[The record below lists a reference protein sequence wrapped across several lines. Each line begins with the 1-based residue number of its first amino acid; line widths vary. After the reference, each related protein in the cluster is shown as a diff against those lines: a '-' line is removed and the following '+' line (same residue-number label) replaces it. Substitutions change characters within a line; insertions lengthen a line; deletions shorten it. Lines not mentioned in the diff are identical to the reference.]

1 MADFIS
7 LDGKLVKD
15 ADMWDGIEDIEDEM
29 HTSHILGLYAD
40 FDESTFTR
48 LFAAKGLTAGSDFDA
63 FGMYGGRRLCNVAD
77 DGTITA
83 WYGDENYTETGYTT
97 VTDPQTQ
104 EETTIQVQ
112 VMVRQPKFW
121 YKVVPV
127 ELEEIT
133 SDDPTQTGVHGYSGV
148 RMKYYIADRPI
159 PGFKVH
165 PAFFNAQ
172 GQEVDCY
179 YIGAYEA
186 CLYDV
191 SESEYRLYD
200 IWTAS
205 YDAQTEKYTVERTY
219 GYPSS
224 VHDKLSSIADI
235 KPASGQS
242 NSGATTNFKR
252 SNVSTMARNRGSGWD
267 NINIKIMAAEQ
278 LLMAIE
284 YASFNIKPYIGK
296 GVVDLDSESLY
307 NLSAFTGS
315 TASIGNSSGSAT
327 STDRLKNNG
336 TLNTYTI
343 DGKCSIKYRGVENLW
358 GNIQSYISGINIW
371 GDGTMGAG
379 EVYVCDDFEFSDSK
393 KSDNYKPVGFTMP
406 NDSGYIKYYGYS
418 DSYDWVFLPAKL
430 GGNSSIP
437 TGNYSSCQSLVQ
449 GYRIVVLL
457 GFWASGT
464 GSGATSYMLYRD
476 EDFQARTLGARL
488 IKV

>member
-15 ADMWDGIEDIEDEM
+15 QVLQDGIEDIEDEM
-29 HTSHILGLYAD
+29 HTNHILGLYAD

-83 WYGDENYTETGYTT
+83 WYGDANYTETGYTT
-97 VTDPQTQ
+97 ITDPQTQ
-104 EETTIQVQ
+104 QETTIQVQ

-127 ELEEIT
+127 DLEEIT

-159 PGFKVH
+159 QGFKVH

-200 IWTAS
+200 TWQVT
-205 YDAQTEKYTVERTY
+205 YDSETGTYTVVKINQYLATT
-219 GYPSS
+219 S
-224 VHDKLSSIADI
+224 DKLSSIAGA
-235 KPASGQS
+235 KPASGDYSTQF
-242 NSGATTNFKR
+242 TR
-252 SNVSTMARNRGSGWD
+252 PNVNTMAKNRGTGWGSL
-267 NINIKIMAAEQ
+267 NIKIVSAEQ
-278 LLMAIE
+278 LLMVIE
-284 YASFNIKPYIGK
+284 YGGFNSQTLVGK
-296 GVVDLDSESLY
+296 GIDSY
-307 NLSAFTGS
+307 GDGKRNMAAFSGS
-315 TASIGNSSGSAT
+315 TNTLGNESGSAT
-327 STDRLKNNG
+327 STVRLQDSG
-336 TLNTYTI
+336 TLNTYTSN
-343 DGKCSIKYRGVENLW
+343 GYLSVKYRGVENLW
-358 GNIQSYISGINIW
+358 GNIWAYVSGINIY
-371 GDGTMGAG
+371 GDGTMESG
-379 EVYVCDDFEFSDSK
+379 EAYICDDFDFAESK
-393 KSDNYKPVGFTMP
+393 NDDNYKSVGFTLP
-406 NDSGYIKYYGYS
+406 YCSGDNYIKYFGYS
-418 DSYDWVFLPAKL
+418 DTHDWIFIPSKM
-430 GGNSSIP
+430 GGTSAIP
-437 TGNYSSCQSLVQ
+437 IGDSLYTTSKVNN
-449 GYRIVVLL
+449 YRIACVGGRWNISL
-457 GFWASGT
+457 
-464 GSGATSYMLYRD
+464 R
-476 EDFQARTLGARL
+476 LGAFCWSLSAAVGHRHRGIGVRL

>member
-15 ADMWDGIEDIEDEM
+15 QVLQDGIEDIEDEM

-63 FGMYGGRRLCNVAD
+63 FGMYGQRRLCNVAD

-97 VTDPQTQ
+97 ITDPQTQ
-104 EETTIQVQ
+104 QETTIQVQ

-121 YKVVPV
+121 YKVVPI
-127 ELEEIT
+127 ETEEIT

-159 PGFKVH
+159 PGFKLH
-165 PAFFNAQ
+165 PAFINAN
-172 GQEVDCY
+172 GDEVDCY

-200 IWTAS
+200 SWQVT
-205 YDAQTEKYTVERTY
+205 YDSETGTYTVVATNTY
-219 GYPSS
+219 PASTS
-224 VHDKLSSIADI
+224 DKLSSIAGV

-242 NSGATTNFKR
+242 SSVFKR
-252 SNVSTMARNRGSGWD
+252 ANVSTMARNRGAGWD
-267 NINIKIMAAEQ
+267 NLNIKILSAEQ

-284 YASFNIKPYIGK
+284 YASFNSQASVGTGIVSYADGK
-296 GVVDLDSESLY
+296 TY

-315 TASIGNSSGSAT
+315 TYSIGNGSGEAA
-327 STDRLKNNG
+327 STLRLQNNG
-336 TLNTYTI
+336 TLNTYTSS
-343 DGKCSIKYRGVENLW
+343 GYVSVKYRGVENHW
-358 GNIQSYISGINIW
+358 GNIWKYISGVSVW
-371 GDGTMGAG
+371 GDGTMGSG
-379 EVYVCDDFEFSDSK
+379 EAYICDDFAYAENRKDE
-393 KSDNYKPVGFTMP
+393 NYKPA
-406 NDSGYIKYYGYS
+406 GYTLEYSTGNTYIRYFGYS
-418 DSYDWVFLPAKL
+418 SDHDWLFMSTKNN
-430 GGNSSIP
+430 GNSSLPVGDSQTTSENLNGFMLWQHGNRWDTTNITSAGVFNAGLYNDP
-437 TGNYSSCQSLVQ
+437 T
-449 GYRIVVLL
+449 YRGRV
-457 GFWASGT
+457 
-464 GSGATSYMLYRD
+464 
-476 EDFQARTLGARL
+476 LGARL

>member
-7 LDGKLVKD
+7 LDGKMIKD
-15 ADMWDGIEDIEDEM
+15 QVLQDGIEDIEDEM

-63 FGMYGGRRLCNVAD
+63 FGMYGQRKLCNVAD

-97 VTDPQTQ
+97 DPQTQ
-104 EETTIQVQ
+104 QTIQVQ

-200 IWTAS
+200 SWQVT
-205 YDAQTEKYTVERTY
+205 YDSETGKYTVVKLNQYLAST
-219 GYPSS
+219 S
-224 VHDKLSSIADI
+224 DKLSSIAGV

-242 NSGATTNFKR
+242 STAFTRT
-252 SNVSTMARNRGSGWD
+252 NVSTMARNRGTGWGSY
-267 NINIKIMAAEQ
+267 NLKIHAAEQ
-278 LLMAIE
+278 ILFLIE
-284 YASFNIKPYIGK
+284 YASFNIQAEIGK
-296 GVVDLDSESLY
+296 GVCEYGVGASY
-307 NLSAFTGS
+307 NYSAFTGS
-315 TASIGNSSGSAT
+315 TSSIANASGNAIETARLRHNGVVDVGTTSGYVAL
-327 STDRLKNNG
+327 R
-336 TLNTYTI
+336 
-343 DGKCSIKYRGVENLW
+343 YRGVENHV
-358 GNIQSYISGINIW
+358 GNITCFVVGGNVW
-371 GDGTMGAG
+371 GDGTMAAG
-379 EVYVCDDFEFSDSK
+379 ELYICDDFAYAESK
-393 KSDNYKPVGFTMP
+393 KDGNYKPIGFTIP
-406 NDSGYIKYYGYS
+406 NSATTNYIKYFGYS
-418 DSYDWVFLPAKL
+418 DKYDWAFVPSKI
-430 GGNSSIP
+430 GGSSSIP
-437 TGNYSSCQSLVQ
+437 VGDALVTSENTDEYNIIRCKGYWGCSSNGGLFYAPFTGQVSLKD
-449 GYRIVVLL
+449 R
-457 GFWASGT
+457 GT
-464 GSGATSYMLYRD
+464 
-476 EDFQARTLGARL
+476 GARL
-488 IKV
+488 VKV

>member
-7 LDGKLVKD
+7 LDGKMVKD
-15 ADMWDGIEDIEDEM
+15 LVLQDGIEDIENEM
-29 HTSHILGLYAD
+29 RTRHILGLYAD

-83 WYGDENYTETGYTT
+83 WYGDENYTETGYTL
-97 VTDPQTQ
+97 DPQTQ
-104 EETTIQVQ
+104 QTIQVQ

-121 YKVVPV
+121 YKVEPI

-200 IWTAS
+200 SWNVT
-205 YDAQTEKYTVERTY
+205 YDSETGTYTVVSTSA
-219 GYPSS
+219 YPASTS
-224 VHDKLSSIADI
+224 DKLSSIAGA

-242 NSGATTNFKR
+242 SSAFIR
-252 SNVSTMARNRGSGWD
+252 ANVSTMARNRGTGWD
-267 NINIKIMAAEQ
+267 SLNIKIVSAEQ

-284 YASFNIKPYIGK
+284 YASFNSQANIGS
-296 GVVDLDSESLY
+296 GVCAYSEGTT
-307 NLSAFTGS
+307 NISAFTGS
-315 TASIGNSSGSAT
+315 AYNLGNGTGAAETTAQLIS
-327 STDRLKNNG
+327 NG
-336 TLNTYTI
+336 TLNEYTE
-343 DGKCSIKYRGVENLW
+343 DRYVSIKYRGVENFW
-358 GNIQSYISGINIW
+358 GNILNVVSGINVW
-371 GDGTMGAG
+371 GNGSMDGG
-379 EVYVCDDFEFSDSK
+379 EAYICDDFAYTEQK
-393 KSDNYKPVGFTMP
+393 NTGNYKPVSFTLP
-406 NDSGYIKYYGYS
+406 YDNGNDYIQYFGYS
-418 DSYDWVFLPAKL
+418 TTYDWLFMPSKMGGNTSVPVGDSLYTTNKVNDYRTPYL
-430 GGNSSIP
+430 GGRWNGSSRVGAYVWNINVG
-437 TGNYSSCQSLVQ
+437 TNY
-449 GYRIVVLL
+449 YRR
-457 GFWASGT
+457 
-464 GSGATSYMLYRD
+464 MC
-476 EDFQARTLGARL
+476 GARL
-488 IKV
+488 VKV

>member
-15 ADMWDGIEDIEDEM
+15 QVLQDGIEDIEDEM

-63 FGMYGGRRLCNVAD
+63 FGMYGGRKLCNVAD

-83 WYGDENYTETGYTT
+83 WYGDANYTETGYTT
-97 VTDPQTQ
+97 DPQTQ
-104 EETTIQVQ
+104 QTIQVQ

-121 YKVVPV
+121 YKVVPI

-165 PAFFNAQ
+165 PAFYNAQ

-200 IWTAS
+200 TWQVTYNS
-205 YDAQTEKYTVERTY
+205 ETGTYTVVKANQYLATTN
-219 GYPSS
+219 
-224 VHDKLSSIADI
+224 DKLSSIAGV
-235 KPASGQS
+235 KPASGDYSTQFTRPKV
-242 NSGATTNFKR
+242 N
-252 SNVSTMARNRGSGWD
+252 TMAKNRGTGWGSL
-267 NINIKIMAAEQ
+267 NIKIVSAEQ
-278 LLMAIE
+278 LLMSIE
-284 YASFNIKPYIGK
+284 YGGFNTQTLIGE
-296 GVVDLDSESLY
+296 GIDSY
-307 NLSAFTGS
+307 NGGTRNMAAFSGS
-315 TASIGNSSGSAT
+315 TDILGNGSGSAT
-327 STDRLKNNG
+327 STVRLQNNG
-336 TLNTYTI
+336 TLNTYT
-343 DGKCSIKYRGVENLW
+343 SIGYLSVKYRGVENLW
-358 GNIQSYISGINIW
+358 GNILAYIDGINVY
-371 GDGTMGAG
+371 GNGTMGAG
-379 EVYVCDDFEFSDSK
+379 EAYICDDFNYEESK
-393 KSDNYKPVGFTMP
+393 NTDNYKDVGFTIP
-406 NDSGYIKYYGYS
+406 YSDGSSYIKYFGYS
-418 DSYDWVFLPAKL
+418 DTHDWLFITSKM

-437 TGNYSSCQSLVQ
+437 VGDSLYTLTNNVN
-449 GYRIVVLL
+449 GYRITII
-457 GFWASGT
+457 GGRWAS
-464 GSGATSYMLYRD
+464 SLRVGAFYWDL
-476 EDFQARTLGARL
+476 EKVGARYPSVGARL

>member
-7 LDGKLVKD
+7 LDGKLIKD
-15 ADMWDGIEDIEDEM
+15 QVLQDGIEDIEDEM

-97 VTDPQTQ
+97 DPQTQ
-104 EETTIQVQ
+104 QTIQVQ

-121 YKVVPV
+121 YKVVPI

-172 GQEVDCY
+172 GQEVDAY

-191 SESEYRLYD
+191 SENEYRLYD
-200 IWTAS
+200 SWNVTYNS
-205 YDAQTEKYTVERTY
+205 ETGTYTVVATY
-219 GYPSS
+219 TYPASTS
-224 VHDKLSSIADI
+224 DKLSSISGV
-235 KPASGQS
+235 KPASGQTS
-242 NSGATTNFKR
+242 EFTRA
-252 SNVSTMARNRGSGWD
+252 NVSTMARNRGTGWD
-267 NINIKIMAAEQ
+267 SLNVKIVAAEQ

-284 YASFNIKPYIGK
+284 YASFNSQDNVSK
-296 GVVDLDSESLY
+296 GVVDLDSEANY
-307 NLSAFTGS
+307 NYSAFTGS
-315 TASIGNSSGSAT
+315 TYSLGNGSGKADLT
-327 STDRLKNNG
+327 KRLRTNGAVNNF
-336 TLNTYTI
+336 TTN
-343 DGKCSIKYRGVENLW
+343 GKCSVRYRGVENMW
-358 GNIQSYISGINIW
+358 GNVHSFVNGVNIW
-371 GDGTMGAG
+371 GDGTMGGG
-379 EVYVCDDFEFSDSK
+379 EAFICNDFDYSDSK
-393 KSDNYKPVGFTMP
+393 KDENYKAIGFTLP
-406 NDSGYIKYYGYS
+406 NSSNYIQYYGYS
-418 DSYDWVFLPAKL
+418 SEYDWVFLPSKT
-430 GGNSSIP
+430 GGNSSTP
-437 TGNYSSCQSLVQ
+437 TGNYIANNTNNN
-449 GYRIVVLL
+449 YTIAVLL
-457 GFWASGT
+457 GYWASRT
-464 GSGATSYMLYRD
+464 ATGATSWMLYR
-476 EDFQARTLGARL
+476 EENYRVRTLGARL

>member
-1 MADFIS
+1 MADFVS

-15 ADMWDGIEDIEDEM
+15 QVLQDGIEDIEDEM
-29 HTSHILGLYAD
+29 HTRHILGLYAD

-63 FGMYGGRRLCNVAD
+63 FGMYGQRKLCNVAD

-97 VTDPQTQ
+97 ITDPQTQ
-104 EETTIQVQ
+104 QETTIQVQ

-200 IWTAS
+200 SWSVT
-205 YDAQTEKYTVERTY
+205 YDSETGTYTVVKTNQY
-219 GYPSS
+219 LADKDY
-224 VHDKLSSIADI
+224 DKLSSIAGA
-235 KPASGQS
+235 KPASGDYSTQFTRP
-242 NSGATTNFKR
+242 NMN
-252 SNVSTMARNRGSGWD
+252 TMARNRGSGWD
-267 NINIKIMAAEQ
+267 SLNIKIVSAEQ
-278 LLMAIE
+278 LLMSIE
-284 YASFNIKPYIGK
+284 YGGFNTQTLIGE
-296 GVVDLDSESLY
+296 GIDSY
-307 NLSAFTGS
+307 ANGRRNMAAFTGS
-315 TASIGNSSGSAT
+315 TYSIGNGSGSAT
-327 STDRLKNNG
+327 STLRLQSNG
-336 TLNTYTI
+336 TLDTYTSS
-343 DGKCSIKYRGVENLW
+343 GYVSVKYRGVENLW
-358 GNIQSYISGINIW
+358 GNILSYIDGINVY
-371 GDGTMGAG
+371 GNGTMGAG
-379 EVYVCDDFEFSDSK
+379 EAYICDDFNYRESK
-393 KSDNYKPVGFTMP
+393 NMDNYKDVGFTIP
-406 NDSGYIKYYGYS
+406 YADGSSYIKYFGYS
-418 DSYDWVFLPAKL
+418 DTHDWLFITSKM

-437 TGNYSSCQSLVQ
+437 VGDSLYTADNLD
-449 GYRIVVLL
+449 GYRITIV
-457 GFWASGT
+457 GGRWAS
-464 GSGATSYMLYRD
+464 SLRVGAFYWDLAETAVFRYSS
-476 EDFQARTLGARL
+476 TGARL
-488 IKV
+488 VKV